1 MFKGLT
7 HFVLFLSIFVLI
19 VRDHADAEARKIGV
33 IGPLSGPVASWGNDA
48 RNALEFAREKFPNQN
63 IEVVYE
69 DDQCLGKNAVS
80 AAHKLQ
86 SVDHVDVVF
95 VICTEALIS
104 VAPIFENGKT
114 LVITPVASGPA
125 VSELGDYI
133 FRMWPSDQFAAE
145 KLHGHIAQKSKFVGM
160 LTEERGYPQ
169 EFEKA
174 FLKTASSGPLKVDAQ
189 TFSSDTT
196 DYRTLLLKVR
206 RKGVDA
212 LFLNT
217 GSDKSFVA
225 IIKQLHE
232 LKWSVPIYGAYMP
245 ASAEF
250 VKLAGPLAE
259 GIEYVDAPTA
269 ATALNPGGMELY
281 REFEA
286 KYGAPQSSPFVF
298 ASTVEAYRRVG
309 ALTPDKSGWRDELYS
324 GKFTGIIGAYSF
336 DKKGDIQGVGHVMM
350 RIVSGKPVLLPDT
363 QK

>member
-1 MFKGLT
+1 MFPRST
-7 HFVLFLSIFVLI
+7 HFAFFFSLLVFVSL
-19 VRDHADAEARKIGV
+19 DHAEAETRKIGV

-63 IEVVYE
+63 IEVLYE
-69 DDQCLGKNAVS
+69 DDQCLGKNAVT

-104 VAPIFENGKT
+104 VAPIFESGKT

-145 KLHGHIAQKSKFVGM
+145 KLYGHIARKSKFVGM

-174 FLKTASSGPLKVDAQ
+174 FLKAAPSGPLKIDAQ
-189 TFSSDTT
+189 TFSTDTT
-196 DYRTLLLKVR
+196 DFRTLLLKVR
-206 RKGVDA
+206 RKGADS

-217 GSDKSFVA
+217 GSDKSFAA
-225 IIKQLHE
+225 IVKQLHE
-232 LKWSVPIYGAYMP
+232 LKWNLPVYGAYMP

-281 REFEA
+281 KEFEA
-286 KYGAPQSSPFVF
+286 KFGAPQSSPFVF
-298 ASTVEAYRRVG
+298 ASTVEAYRRAA
-309 ALTPDKSGWRDELYS
+309 ALTSEKSGWRNELYS
-324 GKFTGIIGAYSF
+324 GKFDGIIGAYSF
-336 DKKGDIQGVGHVMM
+336 DKNGDIQGVRHVMM
-350 RIVSGKPVLLPDT
+350 RIVAGKPVLLPDT
-363 QK
+363 PK